1 MALQRQTKELYIM
14 QTDNKLRVAE
24 LNGIIRESLIE
35 IINLHAAIEGD
46 KLIDNANGEVKMSF
60 AVITTVE
67 DDDTIGCRKMAFG
80 CDFLE
85 KRDKEDIPDEN
96 KISFVADLEINE
108 LATMGVIN
116 FVDENQEKISGKAVE
131 MHGMVKLV
139 KKLDALKSVL
149 TD

>member
-1 MALQRQTKELYIM
+1 MALQRQTKELYKM
-14 QTDNKLRVAE
+14 KTDNKLRVAE

-131 MHGMVKLV
+131 MHGMIKLV
-139 KKLDALKSVL
+139 NKLDALKSVL